1 MPAYNEAQHIFRNL
15 REAVDTLHDLHLNF
29 EIILVDDGSPDK
41 TYLAAARLLV
51 NEPDRVRIVRYE
63 TNQGKGGALVCG
75 SSYARGDYIVFLDA
89 DMDLHPIQLPV
100 LLEMMATNNADAV
113 IGSKFHCG
121 SRVTY
126 PIMRRVYSMGYYG
139 LIRVLFGLPLKD
151 TQTGI
156 KVFKSKVLQDV
167 LPLVTTKGFAFD
179 IELLARAYKQGY
191 KLVDAPVTLNFQ
203 RQTNR
208 VSFRDVWQVL
218 RDTLRVFWMINVVQ
232 ADPQMGDAHLVSR
245 EIRSDELPQMLEEAT
260 SA

>member
-1 MPAYNEAQHIFRNL
+1 
-15 REAVDTLHDLHLNF
+15 
-29 EIILVDDGSPDK
+29 
-41 TYLAAARLLV
+41 
-51 NEPDRVRIVRYE
+51 
-63 TNQGKGGALVCG
+63 
-75 SSYARGDYIVFLDA
+75 
-89 DMDLHPIQLPV
+89 
-100 LLEMMATNNADAV
+100 
-113 IGSKFHCG
+113 
-121 SRVTY
+121 
-126 PIMRRVYSMGYYG
+126 MGYYG